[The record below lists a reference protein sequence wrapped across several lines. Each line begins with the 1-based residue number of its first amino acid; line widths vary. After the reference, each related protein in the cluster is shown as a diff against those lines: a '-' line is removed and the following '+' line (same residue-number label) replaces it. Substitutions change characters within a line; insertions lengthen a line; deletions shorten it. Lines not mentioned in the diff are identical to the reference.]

1 MLVKYIDHT
10 ADTGFIIHAES
21 LKDLFTIA
29 AKEMFKIICPDD
41 TIKPETKKRLT
52 VSGNTKEELLVNW
65 LSELNYYF
73 ETQRIL
79 LAKVDTLEVENK
91 ALAASIYVDNIDL
104 ERHSIETE
112 IKAVTYHQLYLKKE
126 KGLWKARIIFDL

>member
-10 ADTGFIIHAES
+10 ADTGFIIHAEN
-21 LKDLFTIA
+21 LKDLFTVA
-29 AKEMFKIICPDD
+29 AKEMFIIICPDD
-41 TIKPETKKRLT
+41 AIKPETKKRLT
-52 VSGNTKEELLVNW
+52 VSGDTKEELLVNW

-79 LAKVDTLEVENK
+79 LAKVDTLEIENRT
-91 ALAASIYVDNIDL
+91 LAASIYVDNIDL

-126 KGLWKARIIFDL
+126 EGLWKAQVILDL

>member
-1 MLVKYIDHT
+1 MLVQYIDHT

-21 LKDLFTIA
+21 LKELFTVA

-41 TIKPETKKRLT
+41 TIKPETKKRVV
-52 VSGNTKEELLVNW
+52 VSGDTNEELLVNW

-79 LAKVDTLEVENK
+79 LAKVDTLEIENRT
-91 ALAASIYVDNIDL
+91 LAASISVDNIDL

-126 KGLWKARIIFDL
+126 EGLWKVQVIFDL